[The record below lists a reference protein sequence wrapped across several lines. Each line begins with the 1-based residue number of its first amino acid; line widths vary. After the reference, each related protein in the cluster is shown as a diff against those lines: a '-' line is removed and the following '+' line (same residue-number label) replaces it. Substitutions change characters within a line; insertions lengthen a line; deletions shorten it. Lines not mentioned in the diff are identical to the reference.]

1 MEKKL
6 NILSAT
12 LVGLCVLTG
21 SVVYSLV
28 RSHHGF
34 GDLSCE
40 ANATFNYFNSL
51 DAQAAHDDIQLSL
64 KINYIFLSGDKGVMM
79 LSGLANDGEEKYFV
93 NRRVNFSYVSQGSFY
108 RFHYGEV
115 NYSPRD
121 TLPGEVYTYFFS
133 TESTFYH
140 IRSVDKNTLM
150 FSDAY
155 SPMFLCNIES

>member
-21 SVVYSLV
+21 SVMYSLI
-28 RSHHGF
+28 RSHHDF
-34 GDLSCE
+34 SDFSCE

-51 DAQAAHDDIQLSL
+51 DAQAAHNDIQ
-64 KINYIFLSGDKGVMM
+64 
-79 LSGLANDGEEKYFV
+79 LSGLANDGEKKYFV

-108 RFHYGEV
+108 RFQYGEV

-121 TLPGEVYTYFFS
+121 TLPEEIYTYFFS
-133 TESTFYH
+133 NESTFYH
-140 IRSVDKNTLM
+140 IRSIDKNTLM
-150 FSDAY
+150 FSNAY